1 VYASI
6 LAPTAVVVSTPQP
19 FPHNATPKAINTFP
33 AFPQAFFARPAEL
46 VAPELISYLL
56 VKR

>member
-1 VYASI
+1 